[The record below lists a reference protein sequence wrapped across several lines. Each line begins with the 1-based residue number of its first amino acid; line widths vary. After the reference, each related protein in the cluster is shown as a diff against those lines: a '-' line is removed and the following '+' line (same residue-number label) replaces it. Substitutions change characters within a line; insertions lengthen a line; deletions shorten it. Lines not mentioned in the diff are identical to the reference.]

1 MIKPNESPRSLKAWQ
16 KHYVALAPKAGD
28 MAPDFELRDAQDE
41 HPVRLPDLRG
51 KRPVALAAPRLAGA
65 SDDG

>member
-1 MIKPNESPRSLKAWQ
+1 MTKPNESPRSLKAWQ
-16 KHYVALAPKAGD
+16 KHYDAL
-28 MAPDFELRDAQDE
+28 APDFELRDARGQN
-41 HPVRLPDLRG
+41 PVRLSDLRG